1 MTARVVD
8 DGLLAIG
15 YGRVM
20 ATGVKGPIAPFG
32 DLAAV
37 HSTFAGAVEVGEG
50 VFKLPGE
57 EAVLAAEH
65 EGLGES
71 PEELGGLLVPLKLVD
86 RNELAGVVEPAL
98 GKGVLGAFQMGW

>member
-1 MTARVVD
+1 
-8 DGLLAIG
+8 
-15 YGRVM
+15 M